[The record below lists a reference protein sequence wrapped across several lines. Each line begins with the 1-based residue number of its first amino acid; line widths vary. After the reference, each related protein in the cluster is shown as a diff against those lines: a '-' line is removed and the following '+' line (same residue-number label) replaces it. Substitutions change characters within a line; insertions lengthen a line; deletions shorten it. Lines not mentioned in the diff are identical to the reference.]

1 MKAKPVTQL
10 TASAQL
16 TPRRQRPLLQL
27 LLVGLWLLDTAAPL
41 IAQEQV
47 LTPVNLDSHPGMMPP
62 DKLSGVNGATADMPM
77 APMAVVAPAS
87 GIQLIDTRSGSNLR
101 QGTYLHETRLTPDVV
116 RGGLSLLAA
125 LQVPGDKHP
134 EAQPLFAPRVSTH
147 DGFHDLVLIAT
158 NADDVWAFDANT
170 YRLLWTRNVGRA
182 IASTK
187 AIDGWGTNDNFGI
200 LSTPVIDI
208 GSGNLYVVAWV
219 STDAKV
225 TTAHHQL
232 VEIRLSDGAI
242 LREMQL
248 PGTTTMP
255 RKQRAALSFLKV
267 KGVRTLFIPWGTV
280 YETAPGAHG
289 YVTAVNLDKW
299 KIVSEWN
306 ATANGS
312 GAGIWMAGGG
322 PVIDA
327 EGYVYLMTGNGDFDP
342 EKGNYGESFVKL
354 QYDGTAFKPVDWWS
368 PFTDAARVKELT
380 GNDVAHWSDSDLGSG
395 APLVIPEMGL
405 VGGAGKD
412 SVWYQMDWRKMGQTR
427 PADLNDAAQNYS
439 KLLAQPIFVGFNG
452 LNLNAHPDDPR
463 ALNQLFY
470 NQTHHQH
477 GPTVYWNGKLFNM
490 CENGNVRMWSLSRAG
505 LQFVARSA
513 EVASPFSPTPPGGMP
528 GGMMALSANGTKDGV
543 LWAVVPDADANRYTV
558 TGRVFAFD
566 AQNLGGKMG
575 DGDVQLTRIW
585 MSDPHHEYVKFGV
598 PVINDG
604 RVWVPASDGTIQV
617 WGRK

>member
-1 MKAKPVTQL
+1 MKAKKVTTP
-10 TASAQL
+10 TASAQP
-16 TPRRQRPLLQL
+16 TPRHLRALLQMP
-27 LLVGLWLLDTAAPL
+27 LVGLWLLAAAAPL
-41 IAQEQV
+41 IAQPQAP
-47 LTPVNLDSHPGMMPP
+47 TPVNLDSHPAMAPP
-62 DKLSGVNGATADMPM
+62 EKLSGVNAATADMPM
-77 APMAVVAPAS
+77 APRAAVAPAS
-87 GIQLIDTRSGSNLR
+87 GLQLIDTRSGSNLR
-101 QGTYLHETRLTPDVV
+101 LGTYLHETQLTPDVV

-134 EAQPLFAPRVSTH
+134 EAQPLFAPKVSMH
-147 DGFHDLVLIAT
+147 DGLHDLVLIAT
-158 NADDVWAFDANT
+158 NANEVWAFDANT
-170 YRLLWTRNVGRA
+170 YRMLWTRNVGRA
-182 IASTK
+182 VASTK
-187 AIDGWGTNDNFGI
+187 DIDYWRTNDNFGI
-200 LSTPVIDI
+200 LSTPVIDS
-208 GSGNLYVVAWV
+208 GSGNMYVVAWV

-225 TTAHHQL
+225 ATAHHQL

-248 PGTTTMP
+248 PGTTAMP
-255 RKQRAALSFLKV
+255 RKQRAALSFFKV
-267 KGVRTLFIPWGTV
+267 KGVRTLLIPWGTV
-280 YETAPGAHG
+280 YETASGAHG
-289 YVTAVNLDKW
+289 YLTAVNLDKW

-327 EGYVYLMTGNGDFDP
+327 EGYIYLMTGNGDFDP
-342 EKGNYGESFVKL
+342 DKGNYGESFVKL
-354 QYDGTAFKPVDWWS
+354 RYDGTAFKPVDWWS
-368 PFTDAARVKELT
+368 PFTDAARVKGLT
-380 GNDVAHWSDSDLGSG
+380 GNDVASWSDSDLGSG

-412 SVWYQMDWRKMGQTR
+412 SVWYQLDWRKMGQTR
-427 PADLNDAAQNYS
+427 LADLNDAARNYG

-463 ALNQLFY
+463 GLNQLFY
-470 NQTHHQH
+470 NLTHHQH
-477 GPTVYWNGKLFNM
+477 GPIVYWNGKLFNM
-490 CENGNVRMWSLSRAG
+490 CENGNVRMWSISRAG

-543 LWAVVPDADANRYTV
+543 LWVVVPDADANRYTV
-558 TGRVFAFD
+558 TARVFAFD
-566 AQNLGGKMG
+566 AQKLGGKMW

-604 RVWVPASDGTIQV
+604 RLWIPTSDGTVQV
-617 WGRK
+617 WGHK